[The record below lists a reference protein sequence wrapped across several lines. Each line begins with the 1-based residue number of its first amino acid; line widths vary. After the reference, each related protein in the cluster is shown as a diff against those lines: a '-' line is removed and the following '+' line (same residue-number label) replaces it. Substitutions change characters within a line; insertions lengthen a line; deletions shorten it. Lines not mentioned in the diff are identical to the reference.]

1 MPEMF
6 EKAALEVRNL
16 SCSYGPREVLH
27 KVSFQVKPGTIC
39 GLFGPNGSGK
49 TTLFRCCLN
58 FLPPSSGEIFMSG
71 QATNRMSPA
80 LLSRLASYVPQEHR
94 MAFPF
99 PVRDVVRMGRSPRM
113 SGLFRLERQ
122 DEDLVEEA
130 LKKTGVLHLA
140 EIPCNRL
147 SGGQRQLV
155 LIARAL
161 AQNAPLMLLDEPT
174 SALDFQNQLE
184 VWNTLRDIA
193 QHGYAVLVC
202 CHDPNHILWF
212 CDQVVML
219 KDGSILRDGPPG
231 ETMTTEVL
239 EQLYGNTC
247 IRGELATGMLPI
259 VHPSLQN
266 SAQHFER
273 SDIT

>member
-1 MPEMF
+1 MHETGNSP
-6 EKAALEVRNL
+6 ALEVRNL
-16 SCSYGPREVLH
+16 SCRYGNHEILREISL
-27 KVSFQVKPGTIC
+27 QVRPGTIC

-58 FLPPSSGEIFMSG
+58 FLSPSSGQIFMSG
-71 QATNRMSPA
+71 QSTTRMAPP

-94 MAFPF
+94 TAFPF
-99 PVRDVVRMGRSPRM
+99 PVRDIVRMGRSPRM
-113 SGLFRLERQ
+113 SGLFRLNSRD
-122 DEDLVEEA
+122 DEAVEDA

-140 EIPCNRL
+140 DRPCNRL

-174 SALDFQNQLE
+174 SALDFQTQLE
-184 VWNTLRDIA
+184 VWKILRDIA
-193 QHGYAVLVC
+193 RQGYAVLVC

-219 KDGSILRDGPPG
+219 KEGQIIRSGTPG
-231 ETMTTEVL
+231 EVMTTEAL
-239 EQLYGNTC
+239 KRLYGDAC
-247 IRGELATGMLPI
+247 ARGELATGLLP
-259 VHPSLQN
+259 VVYPV
-266 SAQHFER
+266 F
-273 SDIT
+273 

>member
-1 MPEMF
+1 MPD
-6 EKAALEVRNL
+6 KHPALETRDLGCRYGTRTVL
-16 SCSYGPREVLH
+16 SG
-27 KVSFQVKPGTIC
+27 VSLRIEPGTVC
-39 GLFGPNGSGK
+39 GLLGPNGSGK

-58 FLPPSSGEIFMSG
+58 FHRASSGDILMNGRS
-71 QATNRMSPA
+71 TLSLSPA
-80 LLSRLASYVPQEHR
+80 RLAKLASYVPQEHR

-113 SGLFRLERQ
+113 SGLFRLNSRD
-122 DEDLVEEA
+122 DEAVEDA

-140 EIPCNRL
+140 DRPCNRL

-184 VWNTLRDIA
+184 VWKTLRSLA
-193 QHGYAVLVC
+193 ERGFTVVVC

-212 CDQVVML
+212 CDQAVLLKNGRTLDSGAPENVMTGTAL
-219 KDGSILRDGPPG
+219 
-231 ETMTTEVL
+231 TE
-239 EQLYGNTC
+239 LYGGAC
-247 IRGELATGMLPI
+247 SRGELAGGLPV
-259 VHPSLQN
+259 VHP
-266 SAQHFER
+266 AF
-273 SDIT
+273 

>member
-1 MPEMF
+1 MPETSSV
-6 EKAALEVRNL
+6 AALEVRSL
-16 SCSYGPREVLH
+16 SFSYGNAEVLH
-27 KVSFQVKPGTIC
+27 DVAFQVKPGTIC

-58 FLPPSSGEIFMSG
+58 FLSPASGDILMSG
-71 QATNRMSPA
+71 HVTTRMSPA

-113 SGLFRLERQ
+113 SGLFRLGQQ
-122 DEDLVEEA
+122 DERLVEDA

-140 EIPCNRL
+140 DTPCNRL

-193 QHGYAVLVC
+193 RHGYAVLVC

-219 KDGSILRDGPPG
+219 KEGRIIRDGTPG
-231 ETMTTEVL
+231 EVMTTRIL
-239 EQLYGNTC
+239 ERLYGDTC
-247 IRGELATGMLPI
+247 IRGELATGRLP
-259 VHPSLQN
+259 VVYP
-266 SAQHFER
+266 AF
-273 SDIT
+273 